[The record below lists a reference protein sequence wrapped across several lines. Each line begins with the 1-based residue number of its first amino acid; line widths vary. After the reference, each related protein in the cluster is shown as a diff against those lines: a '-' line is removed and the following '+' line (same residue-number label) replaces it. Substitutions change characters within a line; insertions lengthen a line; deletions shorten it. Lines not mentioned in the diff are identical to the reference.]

1 MNKSSKFVA
10 ALTLAVGAVTSAVTG
25 SASAQTVDN
34 WVSPFGQTWKN
45 GTQELCWR
53 NAFWTPATAIEGCD
67 GAPAR
72 PAPVT
77 QAPPVQTTQPATTP
91 PAVTPVSPP
100 PPVTPVATRVVFNA
114 DTFFDFD
121 KATLKPEGRQLLDQ
135 VVTQVNTLTLETI
148 IAVGHTDWT
157 GTDAY
162 NQKLSERRAES
173 VKTYLVDKGIDANR
187 IYTEGKGKTSPVA
200 PNTTREGRAQN
211 RRVEIEIV
219 GTRTN

>member
-10 ALTLAVGAVTSAVTG
+10 ALAFAMVAG
-25 SASAQTVDN
+25 STSAQTVDN
-34 WVSPFGQTWKN
+34 WVSPFGETWKN

-53 NAFWTPATAIEGCD
+53 SGFWTPATAIEGCD
-67 GAPAR
+67 GAA
-72 PAPVT
+72 APVA
-77 QAPPVQTTQPATTP
+77 QVPVQTTPPVTTP
-91 PAVTPVSPP
+91 PVVTPVSPETP
-100 PPVTPVATRVVFNA
+100 AQPVATRVVFNA

-121 KATLKPEGRQLLDQ
+121 KASLKPEGRQLLDQ
-135 VVTQVNTLTLETI
+135 VVSQVNTLTLETI

-157 GTDAY
+157 GPDAY

-173 VKTYLVDKGIDANR
+173 VKTYLVENGIDANR

-219 GTRTN
+219 GTRTE

>member
-1 MNKSSKFVA
+1 MSKSSKFAA
-10 ALTLAVGAVTSAVTG
+10 ALALVMVAGTS
-25 SASAQTVDN
+25 SAQDVNN
-34 WVSPFGQTWKN
+34 WVSPFGEVWKN
-45 GTQELCWR
+45 GTSELCWR

-67 GAPAR
+67 GAATR
-72 PAPVT
+72 PAPVVP
-77 QAPPVQTTQPATTP
+77 PPVQTSPPATAP
-91 PAVTPVSPP
+91 VVTPTAPP
-100 PPVTPVATRVVFNA
+100 QAVAPVATRVVFNA

-121 KATLKPEGRQLLDQ
+121 KASLKPEGRQLLDQ

-157 GTDAY
+157 GSEAY

-173 VKTYLVDKGIDANR
+173 VKRYLLDKGIDANR

-200 PNTTREGRAQN
+200 VNTTREGRAQN

>member
-1 MNKSSKFVA
+1 MNIFTKSCKFVA
-10 ALTLAVGAVTSAVTG
+10 LAVVMVAASATGA
-25 SASAQTVDN
+25 ASAQTVDN
-34 WVSPFGQTWKN
+34 WANPFGDVWKN
-45 GTQELCWR
+45 GTNELCWR
-53 NAFWTPATAIEGCD
+53 NSFWTPATAIEGCD
-67 GAPAR
+67 GAIAR
-72 PAPVT
+72 PAAPLVQAPPPV
-77 QAPPVQTTQPATTP
+77 QSSPPPVVAPEAPPVQVA
-91 PAVTPVSPP
+91 
-100 PPVTPVATRVVFNA
+100 PVATRVVFNA

-121 KATLKPEGRQLLDQ
+121 KASLKPEGRQLLDQ

-157 GTDAY
+157 GTEAY

-219 GTRTN
+219 GTRTE